1 MLNDA
6 GRTCHSTLNIEH
18 STLNISNIAT
28 PAFLVDRAR
37 VAANCSSMRQK
48 ALSSGVAFRPHV
60 KTHKT
65 LEIGRMQHGGS
76 TGPITVST
84 LAEAEAFRNDGYRDI
99 TYAVPV
105 APEKLHRVAALAV
118 GMERLS
124 VLVDSERALRAIE
137 EFADSHGVTFDV
149 FLKVD
154 CGYHRAGVDP
164 GSPDSVRLA
173 LALARSEAV
182 RFQGLLTHAGHSYNA
197 ADVEEIRRVA
207 GEEAGCLTRFRALLS
222 SEGLAE
228 TRRSV
233 GSTPTAAVVERFSE
247 CDEVRPG
254 NYVFYDA
261 FQATIG
267 SCSLSDVAVS
277 VLTTVVG
284 SYPERNALIV
294 DAGALALSKDTGP
307 SHLDPRFGYGIVC
320 GEDLQPLPMRI
331 EALSQEHGKVSTRTP
346 VPVGTRL
353 RIIPNHS
360 CLTAA
365 MFETYHIVDGGR
377 VVDQWRPVRGW

>member
-1 MLNDA
+1 MFFDVQ
-6 GRTCHSTLNIEH
+6 
-18 STLNISNIAT
+18 T
-28 PAFLVDRAR
+28 PAFLVDRSVVQRNCDAMRAKAR
-37 VAANCSSMRQK
+37 DSA
-48 ALSSGVAFRPHV
+48 VAFRPHV

-65 LEIGRMQHGGS
+65 VEIGRMQHGGAA
-76 TGPITVST
+76 GPITVST
-84 LAEAEAFRNDGYRDI
+84 LAEAEVFAKDGYRDI

-105 APEKLHRVAALAV
+105 APEKLHRVATLAREI
-118 GMERLS
+118 ERLS

-137 EFADSHGVTFDV
+137 EFAAAQGVTFDV

-173 LALARSEAV
+173 LALAHSDAV

-197 ADVEEIRRVA
+197 RDVEEIRRIA
-207 GEEAGCLTRFRALLS
+207 AEEAACLSRFRALLA
-222 SEGLAE
+222 SEGLEE

-267 SCSLSDVAVS
+267 SCSFADVAVS

-284 SYPERNALIV
+284 SYPERDALIV
-294 DAGALALSKDTGP
+294 DAGALALSKDIGP
-307 SHLDPRFGYGIVC
+307 AHIDPAFGYGVVC
-320 GEDLQPLPMRI
+320 DESLRPLPMRI
-331 EALSQEHGKVSTRTP
+331 EALSQEHGKISTRTP

-353 RIIPNHS
+353 RILPNHS

-365 MFETYHIVDGGR
+365 MFDAYMIVDRGR

>member
-1 MLNDA
+1 M
-6 GRTCHSTLNIEH
+6 
-18 STLNISNIAT
+18 
-28 PAFLVDRAR
+28 RA
-37 VAANCSSMRQK
+37 K
-48 ALSSGVAFRPHV
+48 ALASGVAFRPHV

-65 LEIGRMQHGGS
+65 VEIGRMQHGGAV
-76 TGPITVST
+76 GPITVST
-84 LAEAEAFRNDGYRDI
+84 LAEAEAFARDGYRDI

-105 APEKLHRVAALAV
+105 APEKLHRVATLAK

-137 EFADSHGVTFDV
+137 EFGPAHGVTFDV

-164 GSPDSVRLA
+164 GNPDSVRLA

-197 ADVEEIRRVA
+197 LDAEEIRRIA
-207 GEEAGCLTRFRALLS
+207 AEEAASLTRFRALLA
-222 SEGLAE
+222 SEGLEE
-228 TRRSV
+228 TLRSI

-267 SCSLSDVAVS
+267 SCRLADVAVS

-284 SYPERNALIV
+284 SYPERDALIV
-294 DAGALALSKDTGP
+294 DAGALALSKDVGP
-307 SHLDPRFGYGIVC
+307 AHIEPRFGYGVVC
-320 GEDLQPLPMRI
+320 DESLQPLPMRI
-331 EALSQEHGKVSTRTP
+331 EALSQEHGKISTQTP

-353 RIIPNHS
+353 RIMPNHS

-365 MFETYHIVDGGR
+365 MFDSYLIVDGDR
-377 VVDQWRPVRGW
+377 IVDEWRPVRGW